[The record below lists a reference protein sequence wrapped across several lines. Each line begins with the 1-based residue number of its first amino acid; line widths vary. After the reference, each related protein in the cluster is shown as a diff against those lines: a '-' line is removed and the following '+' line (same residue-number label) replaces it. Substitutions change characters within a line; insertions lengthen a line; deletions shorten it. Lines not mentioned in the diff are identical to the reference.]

1 MNTEQTKLASSLI
14 LSFTFLLLGA
24 SFILGANVNA
34 IGRIVDFYQV
44 NSLLSVELAATL
56 IGLSIVTAGLL
67 VSFSLFSNTARPYAI
82 ILLALVSAV
91 PLLSLL
97 SESRWMTQLGGFP
110 VIGSGQG
117 IIKYFALMPVLMFLF
132 FKEQISS
139 RVHVWFNFAAVASVL
154 IWIGSMKFY
163 AFEAK
168 GIEPLVANSPLMSWM
183 YQVWDLQTVSNIIG
197 VYDLF
202 AVIVL
207 AAGIAMRHQLLLIIG
222 FATAAAVFVTTQ
234 TFIFT
239 TGGGVSSETLLTG
252 LSQFVIKDL
261 WYVINLLIIAHF
273 TLPQQQN

>member
-24 SFILGANVNA
+24 SFILGANANA

-82 ILLALVSAV
+82 ILLALVSVV

-132 FKEQISS
+132 FKT
-139 RVHVWFNFAAVASVL
+139 RYNHYF
-154 IWIGSMKFY
+154 
-163 AFEAK
+163 
-168 GIEPLVANSPLMSWM
+168 
-183 YQVWDLQTVSNIIG
+183 
-197 VYDLF
+197 
-202 AVIVL
+202 
-207 AAGIAMRHQLLLIIG
+207 
-222 FATAAAVFVTTQ
+222 TQ
-234 TFIFT
+234 HH
-239 TGGGVSSETLLTG
+239 TLNY
-252 LSQFVIKDL
+252 S
-261 WYVINLLIIAHF
+261 
-273 TLPQQQN
+273 